1 MPGNVEGSEGGAVTG
16 REEVFLSARG
26 VAHSFP
32 SRAGFVAP
40 GRRRIHAL
48 RGVDLDLVHGECL
61 ALVGESGSGKTTLAR
76 ALVRL
81 FEPDKGEV
89 HFDGEDVLAMPRGTL
104 RAFRRRAQIVFQ
116 DPFGSLNP
124 RLRAGPMLE
133 EVLKV
138 HDGGA
143 TVEARAKRVEE
154 LLRLVG
160 LHPSHARRYPHE
172 FSGGQR
178 QRLGIARALSVGPD
192 LLILDEPVSSL
203 DLSVQAQIL
212 NLLRELQD
220 RLALTMLVVA
230 HDLSVVRQLADRI
243 AVMYLGKIV
252 ETSPAEKL
260 FGNPTHPYTKGL
272 LAAATLDGAASTGSE
287 AWALPTGDHSSAP
300 RPPEG
305 CGFYPRCR
313 HPARDRDCACQAPEL
328 KGRLLGRQVAC
339 WKENS
344 GPNGA

>member
-1 MPGNVEGSEGGAVTG
+1 MPGNGGGRKDGAVNG
-16 REEVFLSARG
+16 IEEVLLSARG
-26 VAHSFP
+26 LAHSFS
-32 SRAGFVAP
+32 SRAGAVARS
-40 GRRRIHAL
+40 RRRIHAL

-76 ALVRL
+76 ALLRL
-81 FEPDKGEV
+81 FEPEKGEV
-89 HFDGEDVLAMPRGTL
+89 HFDGGDVLAMPRGPL
-104 RAFRRRAQIVFQ
+104 RAFRSRAQIVFQ

-138 HDGGA
+138 HGRGK

-154 LLRLVG
+154 LLKLVG
-160 LHPSHARRYPHE
+160 LHPTHARRYPHE

-178 QRLGIARALSVGPD
+178 QRLGIARALSVEPE

-220 RLALTMLVVA
+220 QLALTMMVVA

-252 ETSPAEKL
+252 ETSPGEEL
-260 FGNPTHPYTKGL
+260 FENPKHPYTRGL
-272 LAAATLDGAASTGSE
+272 LAAANMDGVAISGSE
-287 AWALPTGDHSSAP
+287 AWALPTGEHSSVP
-300 RPPEG
+300 HPPEG
-305 CGFYPRCR
+305 CGFFPRCR
-313 HPARDRDCACQAPEL
+313 HPARDRDCSLEAPEL
-328 KGRLLGRQVAC
+328 KGRLLGCQVAC
-339 WKENS
+339 WKEDS
-344 GPNGA
+344 GPNRA